1 MSESI
6 KESRNLQSSV
16 MVWMRL
22 ARVYNK
28 IIHTITEHLRQ
39 WDISLA
45 TFDLLIQVGA
55 YEGLT
60 QQELADRLLVTKG
73 DICYMV
79 DKLEQIHFLKRSRE
93 GRAKRLFLTEQGRQ
107 LLDEI
112 MPLHQKLVSSL
123 FAPLSEED
131 HRVLL
136 SMLRTLD
143 KSLM

>member
-1 MSESI
+1 MNESSG
-6 KESRNLQSSV
+6 ESKGSQSSV

-22 ARVYNK
+22 ARVYDK
-28 IIHTITEHLRQ
+28 IIHAITEHLRQ

-55 YEGLT
+55 HEGLT

-93 GRAKRLFLTEQGRQ
+93 GRSKHLSLTEQGRQ

-112 MPLHQKLVSSL
+112 MPHHQRLVSSL
-123 FAPLSEED
+123 FTSLSEEE

-143 KSLM
+143 KSLT